1 MTIDQICTV
10 RRKVRL
16 SDYTSVK
23 IGGEADV
30 VAYPEWKEFYPTLK
44 FLADTST
51 PHVVLGRGSNTLISD
66 EGYRGIVVAT
76 GKLDGVEVVG
86 DRIRCQCGASLINVA
101 RIAKLHSLTGM
112 EWAIG
117 IPASIGGA
125 IVTNAGAWGGC
136 IGDVV
141 ESVTVFSDT
150 ERRVEKDEL
159 GFSYRSSKIASLGTV
174 GEVVIRLKKGNPHD
188 VEKLQREYVKK
199 RLDTQPKG
207 YSLGSVFKA
216 HNGVSAGYY
225 IDKAGLK
232 GKRIGGAEVSL
243 VHAGFILNVGG
254 ATARDYYELIRYV
267 EKTVWK
273 KFGIT
278 LEREIKLLGN
288 I

>member
-44 FLADTST
+44 FLSDTST

-66 EGYRGIVVAT
+66 EGYRGIVVTT

-125 IVTNAGAWGGC
+125 LVTNAGAWGGC

-141 ESVTVFSDT
+141 ESATVFSDT
-150 ERRVEKDEL
+150 ERRVGKDEL

-174 GEVVIRLKKGNPHD
+174 GEVVVRLKKGNPYD
-188 VEKLQREYVKK
+188 VEKLEREYVKK

-225 IDKAGLK
+225 IDEAGLK
-232 GKRIGGAEVSL
+232 GMRIGGAEVSL

-267 EKTVWK
+267 EKTVWE

-278 LEREIKLLGN
+278 LEREIKLLGS